1 MQAARRPVTPH
12 TQGNSHSTSEE
23 NTGTEKTFANSNSG
37 EADNADEDHVK
48 RALAEHKQKLR
59 YNQVSAIV
67 KPKHRLVH
75 DNYSYMYASVWTA
88 WSHWSI
94 CQNQERIRVR
104 ACSVIRGHRCYG
116 NNLESKPCK
125 LNQSITVRRTN
136 ISTNS
141 FPINEKLTFQNSV
154 IPNSVNSEL
163 LRNMAA
169 LKKSSLSSMENP
181 KRTTNRPN
189 VRAPQRTGPP
199 SATPSPLYKTNTV
212 ERNKLVIFSTD
223 NKQANRQ
230 EQNPAAEN
238 ATNNLKLP
246 ALFSTSR
253 TLSEETSPLSLQK
266 EPIKSVQILN
276 KSAPPSSTI
285 TTSIAETPTL
295 DHSEVEALK
304 PNLHNSTANGK
315 ISFHPAHLTNHQTH
329 SNSLTFSNELE
340 LQFQMETADWAPWSA
355 WSNCECGQR
364 TRTRTCRYSDAHF
377 NSGCRG
383 QSYMLEKCAST
394 AKLDKKCANRMKT

>member
-12 TQGNSHSTSEE
+12 TQGNSHSTK
-23 NTGTEKTFANSNSG
+23 NAGTEKTFANSNSG

-48 RALAEHKQKLR
+48 RVLAEHKQKLR

-75 DNYSYMYASVWTA
+75 DVNTSYVYASVWTA

-104 ACSVIRGHRCYG
+104 ACSMIRGHRCFG

-125 LNQSITVRRTN
+125 LNQSITVRTMK

-169 LKKSSLSSMENP
+169 LKKSSLSNMENP

-246 ALFSTSR
+246 ALFSTPR
-253 TLSEETSPLSLQK
+253 TLSEEILQK
-266 EPIKSVQILN
+266 EPIKSVQMLN

-285 TTSIAETPTL
+285 TSAFSIAEAPTL
-295 DHSEVEALK
+295 DHSEVETLK

-315 ISFHPAHLTNHQTH
+315 ISFHPAHPTNHQTH
-329 SNSLTFSNELE
+329 SDSLTFSNELE
-340 LQFQMETADWAPWSA
+340 LHFQMETADWAPWSA

-377 NSGCRG
+377 NSGCLG

-394 AKLDKKCANRMKT
+394 AKLDKKCANRMKI

>member
-1 MQAARRPVTPH
+1 MIKLSSTVSKFKQVGIFYITATLLVIHIQAIPENGMMQR
-12 TQGNSHSTSEE
+12 QGRIFKKNLLPLLE
-23 NTGTEKTFANSNSG
+23 NAGTEKTFANSNSG

-48 RALAEHKQKLR
+48 RVLAEHKQKLR

-75 DNYSYMYASVWTA
+75 DNYSYVYASVWTA

-104 ACSVIRGHRCYG
+104 ACSMIRGHRCFG

-125 LNQSITVRRTN
+125 LNQSIT
-136 ISTNS
+136 
-141 FPINEKLTFQNSV
+141 NSV

-169 LKKSSLSSMENP
+169 LKKSSLSNMENP

-212 ERNKLVIFSTD
+212 E
-223 NKQANRQ
+223 
-230 EQNPAAEN
+230 P
-238 ATNNLKLP
+238 
-246 ALFSTSR
+246 
-253 TLSEETSPLSLQK
+253 
-266 EPIKSVQILN
+266 
-276 KSAPPSSTI
+276 PPSSTI
-285 TTSIAETPTL
+285 TSSIAEAPTL
-295 DHSEVEALK
+295 DHSEVETLK

-315 ISFHPAHLTNHQTH
+315 ISFHPAHPTNHQTH
-329 SNSLTFSNELE
+329 SDSLTFSNELE
-340 LQFQMETADWAPWSA
+340 LHFQMETADWAPWSA

-377 NSGCRG
+377 NSGCLG

-394 AKLDKKCANRMKT
+394 AKLDKKCANRMKI